1 MIMPVDIII
10 DDRALAVAIDVKT
23 GNSKQKMNVEDEE
36 ELKKSIQQNR
46 EIIQRMRSSKKYEGI
61 LQKV

>member
-1 MIMPVDIII
+1 MPVDIII

-23 GNSKQKMNVEDEE
+23 GNSKQKMNVEDEA